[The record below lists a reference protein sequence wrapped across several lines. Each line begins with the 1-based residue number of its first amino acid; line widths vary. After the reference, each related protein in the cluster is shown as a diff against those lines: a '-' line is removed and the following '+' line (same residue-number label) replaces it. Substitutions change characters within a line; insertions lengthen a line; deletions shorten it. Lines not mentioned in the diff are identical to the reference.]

1 MRTPA
6 EPFEPAQR
14 DPRKLRK
21 TALWLVVIMVVSGV
35 TVLASYLKWLER
47 KADDDRPAIVG
58 RLDAQKELG
67 FVRHDGTAGK
77 LSDWFGDVWIVCGV
91 SVSQPES
98 WKTAREVLKRV
109 NERYAERGDFHILC
123 LTVDPGNEGPEVL
136 APVAAE
142 LGAKIPAWVFAGA
155 GESFVHKFLKNTLKL
170 GHLPH
175 RDQAGNWVYDASLV
189 VIDRDRHLRQATV
202 FRGKRSRRN
211 VPFDFEEA
219 ARWDAEGRTEGL
231 EKSNVETLEEMLVK
245 LLDDLLA
252 QPVTDL

>member
-6 EPFEPAQR
+6 EPLEPAVR

-21 TALWLVVIMVVSGV
+21 TALWLVGIMVLSGI

-47 KADDDRPAIVG
+47 KAGDDRPAIVG
-58 RLDAQKELG
+58 RLDAKKEFGL
-67 FVRHDGTAGK
+67 VRHDGTGAMM
-77 LSDWFGDVWIVCGV
+77 SEWFGDVWIVCGV
-91 SVSQPES
+91 AASEPGS
-98 WKTAREVLKRV
+98 WKTTREVLKRL
-109 NERYAERGDFHILC
+109 NARYAGRDDFHILC
-123 LTVDPGNEGPEVL
+123 LTVDPEKETAEVL

-142 LGAKIPAWVFAGA
+142 LGAEIPAWVFAGA

-170 GHLPH
+170 GIMPH
-175 RDQAGNWVYDASLV
+175 RKDGAWVYDPALV
-189 VIDRDRHLRQATV
+189 VIDRDRHVRQATV
-202 FRGKRSRRN
+202 SRGKYSRAN
-211 VPFDFEEA
+211 ISFDFEQA

-252 QPVTDL
+252 QPVTGS